1 VRLVRCIAGPVIGY
15 PCVTMSEQHE
25 AHERSQEQVR
35 LNWMQ
40 RRREKIYQEIQ
51 ANRRGEYT
59 VPTWVLAVILAVIVV
74 AWVTVI
80 VVS

>member
-1 VRLVRCIAGPVIGY
+1 
-15 PCVTMSEQHE
+15 MSEQHE

-59 VPTWVLAVILAVIVV
+59 VPTWVLAVILVLIV
-74 AWVTVI
+74 AGWIGFI